1 MPFPHLG
8 GALWIKQWCFIAKP
22 KSHIEVIMAQ
32 KTDFKCE
39 DCGGKDLLL
48 PTWRTQGSDGFA
60 EDRGDFPDSFDL
72 NGDAWCIDCNKIIF
86 VEL

>member
-22 KSHIEVIMAQ
+22 KSHIEVIIAE

-39 DCGGKDLLL
+39 DCGGK
-48 PTWRTQGSDGFA
+48 
-60 EDRGDFPDSFDL
+60 E
-72 NGDAWCIDCNKIIF
+72 
-86 VEL
+86 